1 MIAFLHIGS
10 PAVDAAHAPHGVA
23 DCNHRPAG
31 GGKLIGMAGLAE
43 LLGGVGDGRKTGI
56 IKIRLPEGA
65 GPLSGIPALGG
76 KMSPIRETV

>member
-1 MIAFLHIGS
+1 
-10 PAVDAAHAPHGVA
+10 
-23 DCNHRPAG
+23 
-31 GGKLIGMAGLAE
+31 MAGLAE

-76 KMSPIRETV
+76 KNVADLGNRVKGNHLNFAAFI